1 MTFDEFMQDPVNT
14 LYAFSEE
21 ELRNIKRKIS
31 EKNLQ
36 QLQKLAEDKFLGLSG
51 MAQQY
56 LFYWRRELEKHA

>member
-36 QLQKLAEDKFLGLSG
+36 QLQKLAEEALSLPL
-51 MAQQY
+51 QSVTD
-56 LFYWRRELEKHA
+56 RKSVV